1 MERQQPEQRQK
12 KVEMESTTATREAVE
27 AAQKEVGMEATT
39 AVWGVFQAA
48 LYVTISYQMI

>member
-12 KVEMESTTATREAVE
+12 KVEMESTTATGEAVE